1 LGLANPKK
9 PNYNT
14 GYVTLRVCG
23 PLTPN
28 DSVPQH
34 TSAAARAACATLRTE
49 LTMETFKNWTLRDR
63 QAVVPLSK
71 LERAKGR
78 ILLTTKTVIHLA
90 LMLRL
95 TELGLKPSEAARI
108 ADVFT
113 AAKGRWMVR
122 SPA

>member
-1 LGLANPKK
+1 MRSIDAKRFCSSTHVGSC
-9 PNYNT
+9 
-14 GYVTLRVCG
+14 LRRVRYIAYG
-23 PLTPN
+23 T
-28 DSVPQH
+28 
-34 TSAAARAACATLRTE
+34 
-49 LTMETFKNWTLRDR
+49 TMETFKNWTLRDR

-95 TELGLKPSEAARI
+95 TELALKPSEAARI